1 VAEKV
6 RDFWHKW
13 IPAWIPI
20 CITIFGGFYYAG
32 QHEQRIEDDL
42 TTVKSEVKEIQDYLR
57 KHDGAPLFNQVIP
70 QQHEGNSLA
79 EPETVLGFLRKAEQ
93 KVTRTEGGRP
103 WETQ

>member
-1 VAEKV
+1 MAEKV

-32 QHEQRIEDDL
+32 QHEQKIEDDL
-42 TTVKSEVKEIQDYLR
+42 VTVKTQLKEVQDYLR
-57 KHDGAPLFNQVIP
+57 KRDGAPLFNKNTPPDNGTSSAQ
-70 QQHEGNSLA
+70 
-79 EPETVLGFLRKAEQ
+79 PETVLGYLWRAEQ
-93 KVTRTEGGRP
+93 HAISSEGGRP